1 MQNNNTNQKGTMTRI
16 RLNQE
21 YRNKIANRMRVHL
34 EQEDTQEKQKYD
46 ELKGQQIDLNDN
58 AWKVAEQIVRR
69 HYTEDDVEKA
79 YYLQNKFE
87 NVSTIAKDSC
97 FHFHYM
103 GEKETRDYDNNV
115 KMEQATIEKHFD
127 FKLNGDLDTDSNNNY
142 SNNNEYGYALFRDEL
157 KAQDDCNPDI
167 LIEQE
172 GKDNNPHK
180 TKYCDNNNKY
190 LGDKDSGYGKQWNEK
205 YQLDLI
211 GRDYCRDRSI
221 ACTEQ
226 EFKFLIDWKAQKGQF
241 VVAHSKWINSI
252 LDQMKE
258 IKVGLKGYKYLD
270 EALELCTELGLN
282 ITDAEIIRTNSTG
295 LVIYN
300 PKNLAERIKGMKNK
314 NSSRAD
320 KIKARLLYEKQQEEY
335 AYKDIN

>member
-1 MQNNNTNQKGTMTRI
+1 MTRI

-21 YRNKIANRMRVHL
+21 YRNKIHNRLRVHA
-34 EQEDTQEKQKYD
+34 EQEDTIEKQNYD
-46 ELKGQQIDLNDN
+46 NLKADQIDINDK
-58 AWKVAEQIVRR
+58 AWKVAETIVRR
-69 HYTEDDVEKA
+69 HYTLDDVEKA

-97 FHFHYM
+97 FHFHYLGM
-103 GEKETRDYDNNV
+103 KEDRDYDNNV
-115 KMEQATIEKHFD
+115 VMKEDTIESHFD
-127 FKLNGDLDTDSNNNY
+127 FRLNGSIDTDSNSSNY
-142 SNNNEYGYALFRDEL
+142 SDNSYSYALYRDEL

-172 GKDNNPHK
+172 GKDSNPHK
-180 TKYCDNNNKY
+180 TKYCDNNNRY
-190 LGDKDSGYGKQWNEK
+190 LGNDDKGYGKQWNEK

-226 EFKFLIDWKAQKGQF
+226 EYMMLIDWKNQKGKF
-241 VVAHSKWINSI
+241 VIAHHKWINSI

-270 EALELCTELGLN
+270 EAIELATELGLN

-295 LVIYN
+295 LTIYN
-300 PKNLAERIKGMKNK
+300 PKNLADRIKGMKNK
-314 NSSRAD
+314 REKTREEKIAERMAYMKAQNSV
-320 KIKARLLYEKQQEEY
+320 
-335 AYKDIN
+335 N